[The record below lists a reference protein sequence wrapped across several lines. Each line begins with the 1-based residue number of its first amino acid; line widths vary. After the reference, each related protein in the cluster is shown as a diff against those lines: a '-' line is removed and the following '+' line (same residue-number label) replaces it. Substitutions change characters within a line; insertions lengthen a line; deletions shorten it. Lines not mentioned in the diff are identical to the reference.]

1 MHHPRLQL
9 EQAVAALEAQR
20 QTLGDDLVA
29 LARAPLLAALAR
41 QPAEPQLRLITVL
54 FVDIGGSTALSQHLD
69 PEEISAVMG
78 GALLAAS
85 MNA

>member
-41 QPAEPQLRLITVL
+41 QPAEPQLRLVTVL
-54 FVDIGGSTALSQHLD
+54 FVDIGGSTALR
-69 PEEISAVMG
+69 G
-78 GALLAAS
+78 
-85 MNA
+85 